1 LAFSSRSRFL
11 TSLRAPPA
19 PPLSID
25 AVDTTMDAST
35 IDTFVGDYWDRFA
48 AYWNTIPSH
57 VRIII
62 MFLITRIIAR
72 ALTPKPPTKKGAVKE
87 IASLAEYQS
96 RIAHAGNVKGK
107 ITVVDYTAVWCGPC
121 RAIAPRFAD
130 LSVRYADVDFLKV
143 DVDKVKGASK
153 EADIRCYP
161 TFQFFKGGE
170 KVDTVE
176 GADAAKLEQT
186 LKTLGAVERRLPDP
200 DDSADQDAAKKDK

>member
-1 LAFSSRSRFL
+1 
-11 TSLRAPPA
+11 
-19 PPLSID
+19 
-25 AVDTTMDAST
+25 MDAST

-170 KVDTVE
+170 KVAEHAFTARWAPRPPAPGRFQQE
-176 GADAAKLEQT
+176 CSTATFFAGKNPT
-186 LKTLGAVERRLPDP
+186 RWSNT
-200 DDSADQDAAKKDK
+200 